1 MSGVVAV
8 LFGEELLEACD
19 VASVPALVEVPA
31 YDVGNLAQSGFV
43 VAVAAVEGHG
53 ADACGVFLL
62 QGILQ
67 PAGKGEGT
75 FQYRFQ
81 CVAFVLAL
89 CYEEDFVHISPRD
102 DAGVVVVLAN
112 HLAQVTFAVFR
123 ILRCVGHDVY
133 DGNFFPGQHSQLV
146 THLYDSVV
154 LWIMGNSDEV
164 GAHLFHQPEVAAVHF
179 VGQGYTD
186 RFLVLVAA
194 DAAQLVGLAVE
205 EETLGTIEAI
215 PAESG
220 GMLRVVQHLFAL
232 GIEERSFHFIYM
244 GCFGR
249 P

>member
-1 MSGVVAV
+1 MCAAADVGRLFKHGEVVLQVFLLVLDAEVEGAGSECVQPSVRTGTVLAHNHRVSGVVAV

-164 GAHLFHQPEVAAVHF
+164 GSHLFH
-179 VGQGYTD
+179 
-186 RFLVLVAA
+186 
-194 DAAQLVGLAVE
+194 
-205 EETLGTIEAI
+205 
-215 PAESG
+215 
-220 GMLRVVQHLFAL
+220 
-232 GIEERSFHFIYM
+232 
-244 GCFGR
+244 
-249 P
+249 